1 MFHGNAFVIAR
12 AFQSDEI
19 ANEGEE
25 EKEKPI
31 SMQGEKKE
39 LLLFCQ
45 AHLTII
51 SFTTFVLTMVLSFV
65 PQGRAFTH

>member
-1 MFHGNAFVIAR
+1 MFHGNAFVISH
-12 AFQSDEI
+12 AFRSDEI

-25 EKEKPI
+25 EKEEPI
-31 SMQGEKKE
+31 LMQGEKKE

-51 SFTTFVLTMVLSFV
+51 SFTTSVLTMVLSSF
-65 PQGRAFTH
+65 PQGRAFTP